1 MALIDDYWSDDPI
14 PRGTC
19 VVIGG
24 RGFVGRWLVFRLLK
38 LRRWV
43 VRVAD
48 SSQSLQLD
56 PSSPLDSALSQA
68 LSSGRASYHSVDVR
82 HRPQIVGSIEGSSV
96 VFYLDVEAAHDQD
109 FYTCYMNIV
118 QGAKNVIDACRE
130 CKVKR
135 LIYYSSADV
144 VFDGSCDIYSATES
158 IPYPSKACPFYNDMW
173 SELKAQ
179 AEALVLFANDIDG
192 LLTCALRPSNVF
204 GPGETQFMPFLI
216 KQAKSGWTK
225 SSSFQFIVGTGEN
238 MSDFTYVENV
248 AHAHVCAE
256 EALDARSVS
265 VAGKA
270 FFVTNSEPMKFWKFV
285 SLILEGLGYQR
296 PFIKLP
302 VMMVHYILLF
312 GEWLHKELGV
322 TKHNHMRSSHYV
334 VSSASRTRTFDSS
347 AAREQI
353 GYTPAVTLE
362 EGISRTVESFSHLA
376 RDPSYMDYTNLSE
389 QSKADKLL
397 GSGKGCH
404 ILINS
409 SSLYAAAYLCFLKFV
424 IARHLTTVL
433 GAALVFSFTSF
444 FVYEQ
449 YEAELDAIV
458 KVVLNRT
465 RRLKGQVLRPAEPE
479 VDVQTLQI
487 PSFTEMARTRE
498 HSPLTFLADS
508 HADNLG
514 SYYRRDFELT
524 SRKAEP
530 DAESQ
535 VLHDPPRAG
544 MAYTLEGSPLMFPA
558 EPRDANTGH
567 YYCRDA
573 NLLSFEVS
581 FFPFAFSAF
590 LGTPPHQLKPISRCS
605 RNGIGRYRYKIRQG
619 GSLIR

>member
-158 IPYPSKACPFYNDMW
+158 IPYPSKYNDMW

-225 SSSFQFIVGTGEN
+225 FIVGTGEN

-397 GSGKGCH
+397 GSGKVAD
-404 ILINS
+404 ILLWRDEKTTFTCFLTLVLLFYWFFLSGRTFIS
-409 SSLYAAAYLCFLKFV
+409 STALLLLTMTIVSLGYGYLPSNISIHDLSTRPTTLKMNHQLCALIRCGFSVPVASPSCFEIEENLVRESIRSIVYVWNRGIRVSRLLARGEDWNIFLKAAAYLCFLKFV

-465 RRLKGQVLRPAEPE
+465 RRLKGQVLR
-479 VDVQTLQI
+479 
-487 PSFTEMARTRE
+487 
-498 HSPLTFLADS
+498 
-508 HADNLG
+508 
-514 SYYRRDFELT
+514 Y
-524 SRKAEP
+524 
-530 DAESQ
+530 
-535 VLHDPPRAG
+535 
-544 MAYTLEGSPLMFPA
+544 FPI
-558 EPRDANTGH
+558 
-567 YYCRDA
+567 Y
-573 NLLSFEVS
+573 V
-581 FFPFAFSAF
+581 
-590 LGTPPHQLKPISRCS
+590 
-605 RNGIGRYRYKIRQG
+605 
-619 GSLIR
+619 GSLLL